1 MPLIIQKSYIVM
13 VCLYQKYIRLTTK
26 PLTSFFHINVK
37 IENGKNNNYF
47 ENNKFQMLEYVTY

>member
-1 MPLIIQKSYIVM
+1 MPLIIQKSFIVM

-26 PLTSFFHINVK
+26 PLTSFFLINVK